1 MKLEPGTLVNDRYT
15 IIEQIGLGGMA
26 VVYRARDEKLGRDV
40 TFKVLR
46 EEHLSDNEFI
56 KRFNVEARAAA
67 SLSHPNIVSV
77 YDVGNDGDIY
87 FIVMEYID
95 GCTLKDL
102 INRKAPFSNQEVI
115 SISLQVASALEHAHA
130 NGIIHRDIKPQ
141 NILVSSSGKVKVTD
155 FGIARAASSTTTSGE
170 AMGSVQYFSPE
181 QAKGGFVDAKS
192 DIYSLGI
199 MMFEMITGTLPFDGE
214 TPVALAMKHIKE
226 PLPDILK
233 LNPNASESLIK
244 IINKATQK
252 RPYAR
257 YQSASQLIADL
268 KAALSDD
275 SGKFVSIKDEEDE
288 GKTITMSDAELQKI
302 RNGAEEHEKKSV
314 PVIGESSEIYNGVD
328 NDFNPLDDGYDKDKE
343 RKVVIAAVVT
353 ALVLIAV
360 MTVVGVFV
368 INEINNPTVKVP
380 QFVGMTVEE
389 AEDLAEDR
397 GVNLNEETAYNE
409 EVEEGVIISQDI
421 EEDTKIPR
429 DDKVTIVIS
438 LGSEMVEVPPLKDL
452 SEDDAEKA
460 LEQSGL
466 GLGETIY
473 EPSDTVIVGAVIKQS
488 IDDGTEVEPG
498 TVVDIYVSTGPEAG
512 TVVVPDVLNMEKDKA
527 VELLEQE
534 DLEAKIIEDFSD
546 SYDEGRVSGQG
557 VKAGSTVPKG
567 YIITIT
573 VSKGSDPNAVTEA
586 PTEAPTQQVATVAPT
601 IPKKAVSIPML
612 PNFDS
617 LGLSE
622 TQTDDPAIAVKVIAN
637 TADGSRTVVEGSYN
651 ISEFPFTVNDQ
662 IDKDTTYEIYY
673 NDTLVNTVSESY

>member
-546 SYDEGRVSGQG
+546 TYDEGRVSGQG

>member
-512 TVVVPDVLNMEKDKA
+512 MVVVPDVLNMEKDKA

-546 SYDEGRVSGQG
+546 TYDEGRVSGQG

>member
-512 TVVVPDVLNMEKDKA
+512 MVVVPDVLNMEKDKA

-586 PTEAPTQQVATVAPT
+586 PTEEPTQQVATVAPT

>member
-141 NILVSSSGKVKVTD
+141 NILVSGSGKVKVTD

-226 PLPDILK
+226 PLPDISK

-252 RPYAR
+252 RSYAR
-257 YQSASQLIADL
+257 YQSAGQLITDL

-288 GKTITMSDAELQKI
+288 GKTITMSDAELRKI

-380 QFVGMTVEE
+380 QFVGMTVED
-389 AEDLAEDR
+389 AENLAEDR

-421 EEDTKIPR
+421 EENTKIPR

-438 LGSEMVEVPPLKDL
+438 LGSEMVEVPSLKDL

-546 SYDEGRVSGQG
+546 TYDDGRVSGQG

-586 PTEAPTQQVATVAPT
+586 STEAPTQQVATVAPT

>member
-438 LGSEMVEVPPLKDL
+438 LGSEMVEVPSLKDL

-546 SYDEGRVSGQG
+546 TYDEGRVSGQG